1 MATQG
6 YDPKKA
12 ATYNQ
17 LKQQGLTE
25 NQAREQAG
33 ITKTETKHYMV
44 NEVGSN
50 NPKDASY
57 NPNYGKMGPQ
67 VMGANFEEYNK
78 AIASG
83 KTEQQ
88 AYAELQAKKDAAA
101 AERAI
106 VREEQAF
113 LDGKQGKSSTFDDTD
128 DNEEFERADYPIN
141 AKTPPNSKVVTK
153 TFTNNTETVSGGGS
167 TTNYAETK
175 KDNPASREAQKV
187 ADARQVQLDKFVEE
201 NPSPYDRKQQ
211 GLPPLSQEEA
221 AQRSAKFRELN
232 AEKTAAQNAA
242 DDLKTT
248 VPGSTVTVPNTTTTQ
263 NTTTFETMSTNTPV
277 NTPGGADPALNQQ
290 VGTQLVNNNV
300 ATGSITNEAANVNVI
315 PGGGQITDPNAPDYN
330 ANAAEFARD
339 REEIVQNDAP
349 AAASDP
355 LSGRSQSP
363 EPNVENS
370 SAADVS
376 ANQDSGLLTPAQS
389 IARAQAT
396 APADVEPANTGV
408 FANPNFSPEAISGTP
423 APVDRAT
430 DQGVKSPF
438 GGAASNAAA
447 ARNPEA
453 AAAAYQQEQANQAA
467 AMGRKAR
474 EEGAVQEEF
483 QSPAN
488 GDWRVRLRLAPGAT
502 YLYKDANVKTSI
514 LAPLAA
520 SNGVVFPYMPT
531 IQTTYNADYDSVA
544 LTHSNYRGQFY
555 KSSYV
560 GDVQITGTFTAQ
572 DTAEANYL
580 LAVIHFFRSVTK
592 MFYGAKDPL
601 RGAPPPLVFLIGL
614 GQYQFNN
621 QPCVVKTFNYSMPND
636 CDYIR
641 TKPNNYNTNLSGR
654 SPKPQASAN
663 PISSVV
669 NRLQNAL
676 LPQGAVPNVPAQGLL
691 EMQSVTNI
699 ADATY
704 VPTKCEIQLTL
715 MPIQTRSQQSQQFNM
730 ENFANG
736 NLLKS
741 GFW

>member
-1 MATQG
+1 MAG

-12 ATYNQ
+12 ELYNKLRQ
-17 LKQQGLTE
+17 SGISE
-25 NQAREQAG
+25 NQAWTQAG
-33 ITKTETKHYMV
+33 LTDADENNYVVNDSPYNADGTKNTNRGQMGAFIVGQEPKVQPVLSAEEKAYRASIDAAGAGFDQRLAADSANFDVPANVARVDYPVKASSGVSTKTVETYT
-44 NEVGSN
+44 ST
-50 NPKDASY
+50 S
-57 NPNYGKMGPQ
+57 
-67 VMGANFEEYNK
+67 
-78 AIASG
+78 
-83 KTEQQ
+83 TEQ
-88 AYAELQAKKDAAA
+88 
-101 AERAI
+101 
-106 VREEQAF
+106 
-113 LDGKQGKSSTFDDTD
+113 
-128 DNEEFERADYPIN
+128 
-141 AKTPPNSKVVTK
+141 
-153 TFTNNTETVSGGGS
+153 VSGGGS
-167 TTNYAETK
+167 TTVTAGQFKANAQTQALQSQIDAKQAELTQSY
-175 KDNPASREAQKV
+175 KDNPVSNRGREKAGLPLLTPDELQANQQKALAISKEKV
-187 ADARQVQLDKFVEE
+187 ALGYQQQDAGT
-201 NPSPYDRKQQ
+201 PSEP
-211 GLPPLSQEEA
+211 
-221 AQRSAKFRELN
+221 
-232 AEKTAAQNAA
+232 
-242 DDLKTT
+242 T
-248 VPGSTVTVPNTTTTQ
+248 VTTVPNTTTTES
-263 NTTTFETMSTNTPV
+263 TTTYSKTVTNSGLSNVTSV
-277 NTPGGADPALNQQ
+277 QTPGGPDPVIEAQTE
-290 VGTQLVNNNV
+290 TQIATSNVPAGSIESAPAAAQDPYNNG
-300 ATGSITNEAANVNVI
+300 ATGT
-315 PGGGQITDPNAPDYN
+315 
-330 ANAAEFARD
+330 EF
-339 REEIVQNDAP
+339 VQNDAP

-370 SAADVS
+370 SAIDVS
-376 ANQDSGLLTPAQS
+376 ANQDSGLLTPEQS
-389 IARAQAT
+389 IARAQSSPPPVDAAT
-396 APADVEPANTGV
+396 FNANTNAGV
-408 FANPNFSPEAISGTP
+408 LGAIGVPESAP

-430 DQGVKSPF
+430 DSGVKSPF

-447 ARNPEA
+447 AQNPEA

-467 AMGRKAR
+467 AMKQQAQNQP
-474 EEGAVQEEF
+474 AVQAEF

-601 RGAPPPLVFLIGL
+601 RGAPPPLVYLIGL

-641 TKPNNYNTNLSGR
+641 TKPNNYNVNLGDR
-654 SPKPQASAN
+654 GTKPQASAN

>member
-1 MATQG
+1 
-6 YDPKKA
+6 
-12 ATYNQ
+12 
-17 LKQQGLTE
+17 
-25 NQAREQAG
+25 
-33 ITKTETKHYMV
+33 
-44 NEVGSN
+44 
-50 NPKDASY
+50 
-57 NPNYGKMGPQ
+57 
-67 VMGANFEEYNK
+67 MGANFEEYNK

-88 AYAELQAKKDAAA
+88 AYAELQAKKAEAA

-113 LDGKQGKSSTFDDTD
+113 LDGKQGKPRTFDDTD
-128 DNEEFERADYPIN
+128 DNEQFERADYPIN
-141 AKTPPNSKVVTK
+141 AKTPPNSKTVTR
-153 TFTNNTETVSGGGS
+153 TITNDTETVSGGGS

-175 KDNPASREAQKV
+175 KDNAASREAQKV

-201 NPSPYDRKQQ
+201 NPSPYERKQL
-211 GLPPLSQEEA
+211 GLPPLSQQEA
-221 AQRSAKFRELN
+221 AERTAKFRELN
-232 AEKTAAQNAA
+232 AEKNAAQNAA

-277 NTPGGADPALNQQ
+277 NTPGGADPAVNQQ
-290 VGTQLVNNNV
+290 VSTQLVNNNV
-300 ATGSITNEAANVNVI
+300 AAGSITNDAANVPVQDSLS
-315 PGGGQITDPNAPDYN
+315 PGE
-330 ANAAEFARD
+330 EF
-339 REEIVQNDAP
+339 VQNDAP
-349 AAASDP
+349 AAARDP
-355 LSGRSQSP
+355 FSVTPRSL
-363 EPNVENS
+363 EPGVENS

-376 ANQDSGLLTPAQS
+376 ASQDSGLLTPAQS
-389 IARAQAT
+389 IARAQTT
-396 APADVEPANTGV
+396 APADVPPANTGV
-408 FANPNFSPEAISGTP
+408 FANPNFSPEAVSGVA

-430 DQGVKSPF
+430 DPGVKSPF

-447 ARNPEA
+447 AQNPEA

-467 AMGRKAR
+467 AMKLKAQQ
-474 EEGAVQEEF
+474 EAAVQAQF
-483 QSPAN
+483 QAPAN
-488 GDWRVRLRLAPGAT
+488 GDWRVRLRLAPNAT
-502 YLYKDANVKTSI
+502 YLYKDKDVLKGDI

-531 IQTTYNADYDSVA
+531 IQTTYNADYDSVE

-560 GDVQITGTFTAQ
+560 GDVSITGIFTAQ

-592 MFYGAKDPL
+592 MFYGALDPL
-601 RGAPPPLVFLIGL
+601 RGAPPPLVYLIGL

-641 TKPNNYNTNLSGR
+641 TKPNNYNTNLGGR
-654 SPKPQASAN
+654 SPKPQASSN
-663 PISSVV
+663 PISSVI
-669 NRLQNAL
+669 NRLKISGL
-676 LPQGAVPNVPAQGLL
+676 DQGAIPAVPAQSLL
-691 EMQSVTNI
+691 DMQSVTNI

-730 ENFANG
+730 KAFANG
-736 NLLKS
+736 NLLKG